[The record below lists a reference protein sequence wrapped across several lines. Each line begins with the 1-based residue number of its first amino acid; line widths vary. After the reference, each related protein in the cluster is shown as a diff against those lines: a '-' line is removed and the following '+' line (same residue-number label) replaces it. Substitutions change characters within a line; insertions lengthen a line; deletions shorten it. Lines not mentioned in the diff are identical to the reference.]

1 MRKNSQGLLTFIKS
15 CYKDEYF
22 LFRSS
27 LAWHLTIG
35 GKPISMNALKLFS
48 FLAISTV
55 AFSACKK
62 DDEKST
68 ADKMQGRWTYEMTTS
83 ETTVGSL
90 TILDT
95 TFAAPN
101 DYYDFRGDNNLY
113 SRVNG
118 VEDTTVYS
126 LLPSSEVVLYDFS
139 MSGNDTFNINTL
151 NNNQFILSRSYQFGG
166 DQSETKTYLRK

>member
-1 MRKNSQGLLTFIKS
+1 
-15 CYKDEYF
+15 
-22 LFRSS
+22 
-27 LAWHLTIG
+27 
-35 GKPISMNALKLFS
+35 
-48 FLAISTV
+48 
-55 AFSACKK
+55 
-62 DDEKST
+62 
-68 ADKMQGRWTYEMTTS
+68 MQGRWTYDMTTS

-126 LLPSSEVVLYDFS
+126 LLASSQVVLYDFS
-139 MSGNDTFNINTL
+139 MTGNDTFNINTL
-151 NNNQFILSRSYQFGG
+151 NSNQFVLSRSYEFGG